1 MEVDDRIEKMGL
13 KIREAEK
20 QKIPYMLVIGD
31 QEIEYQSLAVRKHKA
46 GNLGTMSIQEAM
58 ERFIQEIKSRS

>member
-1 MEVDDRIEKMGL
+1 VEIDYRTEKMGL

-31 QEIEYQSLAVRKHKA
+31 KEMENQSLALRKRKE
-46 GNLGTMSIQEAM
+46 GNLGVFSIQETI
-58 ERFIQEIKSRS
+58 ERFIKEISHR

>member
-1 MEVDDRIEKMGL
+1 MGL

-31 QEIEYQSLAVRKHKA
+31 KEMENQSLALRQRKQ
-46 GNLGTMSIQEAM
+46 GNLGNMSIQDTI
-58 ERFIQEIKSRS
+58 ERFVKEIHHLS